1 MQLLQNIGR
10 RHLYEE
16 DTYNSVFADGL
27 MPLEC
32 LDKAVMQG
40 EAYLAVIDRWSGK
53 IQEVLGSELSLEAS
67 FGGVTY
73 DGETLAVTKPSGE
86 SQKRGREEGP
96 TVCFAVIDR
105 RTGDV
110 VLMRSYSL

>member
-1 MQLLQNIGR
+1 M
-10 RHLYEE
+10 
-16 DTYNSVFADGL
+16 
-27 MPLEC
+27 
-32 LDKAVMQG
+32 
-40 EAYLAVIDRWSGK
+40 
-53 IQEVLGSELSLEAS
+53 
-67 FGGVTY
+67 TY
-73 DGETLAVTKPSGE
+73 DGETFAVTKPSGE